1 MCTALQKPVK
11 KSKQL
16 TDWLRK
22 VPEHSACD
30 PPTRTKGVG
39 NFLVDLAEHE
49 YEEKLAIEY
58 FGGGLRTT
66 RSRP

>member
-30 PPTRTKGVG
+30 PPSRIKGIG
-39 NFLVDLAEHE
+39 NIGVDLA
-49 YEEKLAIEY
+49 AS
-58 FGGGLRTT
+58 
-66 RSRP
+66 RSYKIIMSIKHDKTLKMKHSD